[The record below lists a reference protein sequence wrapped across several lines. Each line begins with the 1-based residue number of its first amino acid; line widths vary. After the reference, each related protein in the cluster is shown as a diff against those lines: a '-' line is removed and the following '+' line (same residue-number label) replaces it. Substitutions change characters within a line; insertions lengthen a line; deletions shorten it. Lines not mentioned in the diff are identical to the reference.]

1 VRDRSIAALTCGLV
15 GDACSAL
22 QIDVPLS
29 SDSADKSGELASL
42 LHEPAD
48 DDASYF
54 FDDDAS
60 SALGR

>member
-1 VRDRSIAALTCGLV
+1 LLTRRR
-15 GDACSAL
+15 ACSAL

-48 DDASYF
+48 DDASYY